1 MRWPT
6 FFPPGF
12 CVHGSAYYEMQPIY
26 CYDLLSYQYAG
37 IRNFL
42 LYSALIQMM
51 PVISFTLLLI
61 TREQKLAPRKA
72 IMSFV
77 RATHQ
82 DYCWIS
88 VTT

>member
-1 MRWPT
+1 
-6 FFPPGF
+6 
-12 CVHGSAYYEMQPIY
+12 
-26 CYDLLSYQYAG
+26 
-37 IRNFL
+37 
-42 LYSALIQMM
+42 MM

>member
-1 MRWPT
+1 MRCDN

-26 CYDLLSYQYAG
+26 RYYILLYQYAG

-51 PVISFTLLLI
+51 PVISFILLLV
-61 TREQKLAPRKA
+61 TREQKLALRKA
-72 IMSFV
+72 IMSLV
-77 RATHQ
+77 RATHG
-82 DYCWIS
+82 DYC
-88 VTT
+88 